1 MKKLILA
8 IMLILTA
15 TAAFAGIE
23 EYQSA
28 KKDLDYIEH
37 SSKVTRKSYH
47 IVADKFHSIYAKDPS
62 GKLADDSLYYTARTY
77 HRSYVRYKQRA
88 DLLNALKNFKLLA
101 SNYQTRLAS
110 LAYIESANLYEEQKD
125 YPSARYM
132 LKKLISRFPNT
143 EDAKTAEGKLA
154 GIEKKFRKSLYADNP
169 KIETASTAAK
179 PEPPVVNS
187 VLTDK
192 ENPDDDKSDDTAAES
207 AATAKNKEV
216 AYGSENASSAV
227 PAGKVVVN
235 RVRYFSTEDYTRV
248 VLDLSGQTK
257 FEKHWLKANPQFN
270 KPPRLFLDIE
280 DAVMSSEIP
289 KDINIKDGLLDSLRW
304 GYNRPGVARVVLD
317 SDNVKDFTVFAM
329 SNPDR
334 IVIDVSGNPLDKKT
348 TASSTYVSSTKKV
361 PSGTKVIANGE
372 GSGTLASVFGLKIKT
387 IVIDPGHGGK
397 DPGASYYGIKEKDVV
412 LDVGKELYDM
422 IKKRYKDIDVYMTR
436 NTDVFIPLEARTAFA
451 NRKKA
456 DLFISVHVNA
466 APNKKAR
473 GVETYVLNVTNDKK
487 ALAVA
492 ALENQTT
499 QKSMSDLQGIL
510 KDIMLNSKL
519 EESLQLASFV
529 QKAMHKNLYKTS
541 RYDLGVKQAP
551 FYVLVGA
558 KMPAVLVEAGFVSN
572 KNEANMLKTK
582 RYRKQIAEGVFNGIS
597 SYLKIFNGE

>member
-348 TASSTYVSSTKKV
+348 TASSTYVSSTKKFLPV
-361 PSGTKVIANGE
+361 QKLSPMVK
-372 GSGTLASVFGLKIKT
+372 
-387 IVIDPGHGGK
+387 
-397 DPGASYYGIKEKDVV
+397 
-412 LDVGKELYDM
+412 
-422 IKKRYKDIDVYMTR
+422 
-436 NTDVFIPLEARTAFA
+436 
-451 NRKKA
+451 
-456 DLFISVHVNA
+456 
-466 APNKKAR
+466 
-473 GVETYVLNVTNDKK
+473 GVELLRVSSGLRSKQSSSTRGMAGKIREP
-487 ALAVA
+487 A
-492 ALENQTT
+492 TT
-499 QKSMSDLQGIL
+499 
-510 KDIMLNSKL
+510 
-519 EESLQLASFV
+519 A
-529 QKAMHKNLYKTS
+529 
-541 RYDLGVKQAP
+541 
-551 FYVLVGA
+551 
-558 KMPAVLVEAGFVSN
+558 
-572 KNEANMLKTK
+572 
-582 RYRKQIAEGVFNGIS
+582 
-597 SYLKIFNGE
+597 